1 MNLRISQGQAT
12 RSVCGCS
19 RVTHCICRLPGARG
33 NPRGGLE
40 PKRTRPPSDP
50 LRLRSAAPL
59 SACAHSALSLT
70 RLVSI
75 VIDEHRHDDG
85 LARSCRHLER
95 DPVEAGVTRL
105 AVLAELVLD
114 PGLAMAGD
122 FATEKALDN

>member
-1 MNLRISQGQAT
+1 
-12 RSVCGCS
+12 
-19 RVTHCICRLPGARG
+19 
-33 NPRGGLE
+33 
-40 PKRTRPPSDP
+40 
-50 LRLRSAAPL
+50 
-59 SACAHSALSLT
+59 
-70 RLVSI
+70 VSI

-122 FATEKALDN
+122 LGEEDGRLQRLYLAEEERLLAGGLGPISEQGRG